1 MFDSIKT
8 LFSKRPP
15 PPPDT
20 SALVP
25 VRGQHVMEEFFS
37 HDRWQRV
44 SILRDDSGIF
54 RVRSFRW
61 CIDDWE
67 VAGRAFWIQVDAM
80 NTMTDT
86 MDDARRLAREYL
98 MGLK

>member
-1 MFDSIKT
+1 MFDNLKT
-8 LFSKRPP
+8 PFSKRPP

-25 VRGQHVMEEFFS
+25 VRGQQVVEEFFS
-37 HDRWQRV
+37 KDQRQRV
-44 SILRDDSGIF
+44 SILRDDGGIF

-61 CIDDWE
+61 CIEDWE
-67 VAGRAFWIQVDAM
+67 MAGRAFWIQEDAM

-86 MDDARRLAREYL
+86 LEDARRLAGDYL
-98 MGLK
+98 AGLK

>member
-1 MFDSIKT
+1 MFDKLKT

-25 VRGQHVMEEFFS
+25 VRGEQVVEEFFS
-37 HDRWQRV
+37 KDKTQRV
-44 SILRDDSGIF
+44 SVLRDDKGIF
-54 RVRSFRW
+54 RIRSFRW
-61 CIDDWE
+61 CIEDWE
-67 VAGRAFWIQVDAM
+67 VAGRAFWIQEDAM

-86 MDDARRLAREYL
+86 VEDARRLAGEYL
-98 MGLK
+98 AGLK

>member
-15 PPPDT
+15 PSPDT
-20 SALVP
+20 SALVS
-25 VRGQHVMEEFFS
+25 VRGQEVVEEFFS
-37 HDRWQRV
+37 PDKWQRV
-44 SILRDDSGIF
+44 TILRDDRGIF

-61 CIDDWE
+61 CTEDWE
-67 VAGRAFWIQVDAM
+67 VAGRAFWIQADAM

-86 MDDARRLAREYL
+86 LDDARRLAGEYL
-98 MGLK
+98 AGIK